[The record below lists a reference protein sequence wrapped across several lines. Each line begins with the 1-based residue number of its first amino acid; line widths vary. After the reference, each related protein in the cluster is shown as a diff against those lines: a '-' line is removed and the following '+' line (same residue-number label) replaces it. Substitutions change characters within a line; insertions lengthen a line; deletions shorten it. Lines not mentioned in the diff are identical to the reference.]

1 MTMPKGDSP
10 QKAQD
15 YYHYLQAHQLVPH
28 GRDATWH
35 VDWTSLWWDW
45 GFVVVLTLGI
55 LLWVWQYRTTRSR
68 TGISPIDS
76 WAGYTTEQAG
86 RVPFFFFA
94 VTAVIVAFGAEFV
107 IGHLISGQKF

>member
-15 YYHYLQAHQLVPH
+15 YYNYLQAHQLVPH

-45 GFVVVLTLGI
+45 GFVVVLTVLI

-68 TGISPIDS
+68 TGISPIDT
-76 WAGYTTEQAG
+76 WGGYTTE
-86 RVPFFFFA
+86 RSVHVPLFFYV
-94 VTAVIVAFGAEFV
+94 VTLVIIAFGAEFV
-107 IGHLISGQKF
+107 IGHLISGQQF

>member
-10 QKAQD
+10 QTAQD
-15 YYHYLQAHQLVPH
+15 YYHYLQAHQILPH

-35 VDWTSLWWDW
+35 VDWNSLFWDF
-45 GFVVVLTLGI
+45 GFIVVLAVLI

-86 RVPFFFFA
+86 RVPFFFYA
-94 VTAVIVAFGAEFV
+94 VTAVIVVFAVEFV
-107 IGHLISGQKF
+107 LGHLISGQQF